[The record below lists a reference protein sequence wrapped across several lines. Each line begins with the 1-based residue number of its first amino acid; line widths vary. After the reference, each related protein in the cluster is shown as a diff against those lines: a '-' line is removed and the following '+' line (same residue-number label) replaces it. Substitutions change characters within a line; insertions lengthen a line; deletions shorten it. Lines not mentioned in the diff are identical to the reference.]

1 MDRLEAMS
9 VFLAAAAAG
18 SLSAAGRKLG
28 KPLTTVSR
36 NVSELEAHLKTQLF
50 HRSSRK
56 LSLTDEGRS
65 YAAACRRIL
74 EDVREAERLAAVD
87 QDDLKGDLAITAP
100 ILFGRLHVLPIVAEF
115 LKLHPGV
122 NVQLLLADRTT
133 DLLEEQIDLAVR
145 VRNLPDSSLIAL
157 RVGSIRRVFCASP
170 GYLAAHGTPRIPAD
184 LASHDCV
191 TYAGWMST
199 DTWTFRVNGLE
210 VGLPVRTRLLVS
222 TAEAALDAAVAGV
235 GIACALSH
243 QIAGSVQ
250 KGELAVVLRRF
261 EPAPLAVS
269 LV

>member
-1 MDRLEAMS
+1 M
-9 VFLAAAAAG
+9 
-18 SLSAAGRKLG
+18 
-28 KPLTTVSR
+28 
-36 NVSELEAHLKTQLF
+36 
-50 HRSSRK
+50 
-56 LSLTDEGRS
+56 
-65 YAAACRRIL
+65 
-74 EDVREAERLAAVD
+74 
-87 QDDLKGDLAITAP
+87 
-100 ILFGRLHVLPIVAEF
+100 
-115 LKLHPGV
+115 
-122 NVQLLLADRTT
+122 
-133 DLLEEQIDLAVR
+133 
-145 VRNLPDSSLIAL
+145 
-157 RVGSIRRVFCASP
+157 FCASP

-269 LV
+269 LVYNAQRFVPRRLRSFCDFAAPRLKEILSTRPC